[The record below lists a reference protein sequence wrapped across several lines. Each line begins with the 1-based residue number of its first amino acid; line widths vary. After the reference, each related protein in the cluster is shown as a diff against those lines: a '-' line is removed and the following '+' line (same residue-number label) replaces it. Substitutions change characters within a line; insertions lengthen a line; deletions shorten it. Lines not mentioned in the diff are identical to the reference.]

1 VISSQI
7 PAPSILSCIS
17 AFWSCFLRFQN
28 GQKADCSSRMS
39 WDWGGVLLQAEN
51 VAVEGGKADS
61 MYKHD
66 IRIRPAD
73 RHNLLRP
80 ETVESL
86 FILYRITE
94 DPRFVEQQLLIFFF
108 TAMSTTWPSC
118 NIKCNRNSTC
128 RFCTIVCLKFL
139 IDYFLLIHTHW
150 WELMKSVSSHGSLSL
165 LFVIK
170 VMVWD
175 FVSNFHKV
183 MTPLVVILSSIVAL

>member
-1 VISSQI
+1 MYEVTQTGL
-7 PAPSILSCIS
+7 APEIAYFNLYVSDIFTNPSPINSFFCIS

-28 GQKADCSSRMS
+28 GQKTDCSSRVS

-94 DPRFVEQQLLIFFF
+94 DPRFVEQQLVIFLF
-108 TAMSTTWPSC
+108 TVTSTTWPS
-118 NIKCNRNSTC
+118 CNRNSTC
-128 RFCTIVCLKFL
+128 RFCIIVCLKFL
-139 IDYFLLIHTHW
+139 IDYFFTDPH
-150 WELMKSVSSHGSLSL
+150 
-165 LFVIK
+165 
-170 VMVWD
+170 
-175 FVSNFHKV
+175 
-183 MTPLVVILSSIVAL
+183 PLVGADEVNE